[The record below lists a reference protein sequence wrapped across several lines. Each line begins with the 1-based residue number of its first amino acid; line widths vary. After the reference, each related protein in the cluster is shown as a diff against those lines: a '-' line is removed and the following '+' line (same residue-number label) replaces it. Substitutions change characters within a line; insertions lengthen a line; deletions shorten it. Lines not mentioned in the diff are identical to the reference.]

1 MTECIQQSFEFQG
14 LGRRR
19 VEANF
24 QGGFLSSDGGS
35 PFLREIDGR
44 HGFMKRLAGCFR
56 DYRNQ
61 DLIEHS
67 VEELLRQRIF
77 GLALGYEDL
86 NDHDRLR
93 YDPLLAVSCGKG
105 DPLGMTRREK
115 VDRGKALAGKSTL
128 NRMELAIKGP
138 DPRYKK
144 VVANAEAV
152 EKLLLECAVA
162 ALPRKRGMIVLDF
175 DATDDPIH
183 GQQEGRFFH
192 GYYGHYCYL
201 PLYCFCGNIPL
212 WAQLRT
218 SGRDA
223 SDGTV
228 EALEKIVPVIRKR
241 FGRNKSIVVRG
252 DSGFAREAIMNW
264 CESQKSVFYC
274 LGLARN
280 ARLQEELEED
290 FVELEAEHKEQA
302 REGSCRRFK
311 DFTYQTLK
319 SWSRCRR
326 VIGKAEVTHAGRNP
340 RFIVSNLEMGEF
352 EARHLYEA
360 VYCARGEMENQIKV
374 QQMDL
379 FADRT
384 STKNFDANQLRLW
397 FSAFAHL
404 LVETLRADILKD
416 TRLADATIGQIRL
429 RFFKLAARVK
439 VSCRRVLIEWCSACP
454 NPQDYLSAHAALGSG

>member
-1 MTECIQQSFEFQG
+1 ME
-14 LGRRR
+14 
-19 VEANF
+19 VNF
-24 QGGFLSSDGGS
+24 KGGFLSSDGGS
-35 PFLREIDGR
+35 PFLREIDCR
-44 HGFMKRLAGCFR
+44 HRMMKRLAGCFQ

-93 YDPLLAVSCGKG
+93 YDPLLAVSCGKV
-105 DPLGMTRREK
+105 DPLGLTRREER
-115 VDRGKALAGKSTL
+115 DRGKALAGKSTL
-128 NRMELAIKGP
+128 NRMELAIKEA

-144 VVANAEAV
+144 IVADAEAV
-152 EKLLLECAVA
+152 EALLLGWAVA

-228 EALEKIVPVIRKR
+228 EALEKIVPAIRKK
-241 FGRNKSIVVRG
+241 FGRNKKILVRG
-252 DSGFAREAIMNW
+252 DSGFAREAVMNW
-264 CESQKSVFYC
+264 CEAQKNVFYC

-280 ARLQEELEED
+280 ARLQAELEGD
-290 FVELEAEHKEQA
+290 FVELEAGREEQA
-302 REGSCRRFK
+302 GQSSCRRFK

-326 VIGKAEVTHAGRNP
+326 VVGKAELTHAGRNP
-340 RFIVSNLEMGEF
+340 RFVVSNLEMGEF
-352 EARHLYEA
+352 GARRLYEDI
-360 VYCARGEMENQIKV
+360 YCARGDMENQIKV

-384 STKNFDANQLRLW
+384 STKIFDANQLRLW

-404 LVETLRADILKD
+404 LVEALRAEVLKD

-454 NPQDYLSAHAALGSG
+454 NQEDYLLAHAALGGG